1 MTVRNPQGSVNKS
14 GGASQPP
21 RSTTSGSRPGT
32 GNRRG
37 GGASQPPR
45 STTGGSHQ
53 RPGNRRGGGYWLP
66 VTIAVGAM
74 IAVVG
79 VVYTANEDVRYR
91 VDDFTGRRSGAPA
104 SPTETPIDI
113 ERKVQAAVATA
124 QAPSSPAPDVRAT
137 TEAAIA
143 STVEALLPTPTGEV
157 APLAVASTSTPAPT
171 LTAPP
176 APTHTSSPTAT
187 PVPATATP
195 TPTPTSTATPTVTPS
210 PTPTPAAT
218 PTATPTNTPTPTPE
232 PRVVLVLK
240 GDATIDGYWSD
251 GTADVTVSA
260 TLRNDGDLRVDAAQ
274 TITAT
279 CTPAADGCNQ
289 ELILDLPDGHRPA
302 TAKFTVRAPMGIT
315 TVIFHY
321 GASEPM
327 TLDIDVPERILG
339 VDRDLWECY
348 ADRPTEGFALG
359 AHNDWTAGCGGW
371 GKPTVEKWLND
382 VPVKVW
388 ATGHPDYIAVLENIL
403 LELSPI
409 LNLEF
414 VWVDAEEEA
423 DFRAFVGVSR
433 SEADSLGVRDP
444 FYVDEAWGFA
454 SANVNRGEATSGYM
468 VVWDTDLTDLTSRVD
483 AIRGVTIHEALHAL
497 GPIYHRVPLGHS
509 SRPLSVME
517 VAKPGAFIPRERQLL
532 ALNSHPLVRPEMSMD
547 DVRELIVLTEE
558 LLDYSLIASEAA
570 PDDPLDL
577 IRRAYVELERAES
590 AGFRLSGGWTG
601 DRTCNRQPFGV
612 RRGPVVM
619 SIGEFSL
626 TGDWPVLDP
635 ELVHLDFGTSRF
647 LIRRD
652 DGEWLHWWLS
662 PEGAWEMVYRE
673 AVNTPSSYWLWNGK
687 LLATLR
693 SVLWDGS
700 PEDISVEETADGN
713 LRLQDHSGPLVRAH
727 VGVGTY

>member
-1 MTVRNPQGSVNKS
+1 
-14 GGASQPP
+14 
-21 RSTTSGSRPGT
+21 
-32 GNRRG
+32 
-37 GGASQPPR
+37 
-45 STTGGSHQ
+45 
-53 RPGNRRGGGYWLP
+53 
-66 VTIAVGAM
+66 
-74 IAVVG
+74 
-79 VVYTANEDVRYR
+79 
-91 VDDFTGRRSGAPA
+91 
-104 SPTETPIDI
+104 
-113 ERKVQAAVATA
+113 
-124 QAPSSPAPDVRAT
+124 
-137 TEAAIA
+137 
-143 STVEALLPTPTGEV
+143 
-157 APLAVASTSTPAPT
+157 
-171 LTAPP
+171 
-176 APTHTSSPTAT
+176 
-187 PVPATATP
+187 
-195 TPTPTSTATPTVTPS
+195 
-210 PTPTPAAT
+210 
-218 PTATPTNTPTPTPE
+218 
-232 PRVVLVLK
+232 
-240 GDATIDGYWSD
+240 
-251 GTADVTVSA
+251 
-260 TLRNDGDLRVDAAQ
+260 
-274 TITAT
+274 
-279 CTPAADGCNQ
+279 
-289 ELILDLPDGHRPA
+289 
-302 TAKFTVRAPMGIT
+302 MGIT

-321 GASEPM
+321 GASEPL
-327 TLDIDVPERILG
+327 TLDVDVPERILG
-339 VDRDLWECY
+339 SRPRPLGVLQPTGRLKASLWE
-348 ADRPTEGFALG
+348 R
-359 AHNDWTAGCGGW
+359 HNDWTAGCGGW

-388 ATGHPDYIAVLENIL
+388 ATGHPDYIAVLETVL
-403 LELSPI
+403 LELAPI
-409 LNLEF
+409 LDLEF

-532 ALNSHPLVRPEMSMD
+532 ALNSHPLVRPGMSMD

-626 TGDWPVLDP
+626 TSDWPVLDP

-713 LRLQDHSGPLVRAH
+713 LRLQITLDHSYVYMWEWVPIDKSLDFTLVVEPKTFAVVGYTWELHRDPDVHSGPCLTYQEVATDGRLGVDMDKLLDQPEIVRDATSGDSLDIVWKIYLALENAGSASFRLSGGWTGACNSRFGVRRGPIELSIACLQAVREQPRPVVREFPH
-727 VGVGTY
+727 EPVLHYLFPERTGVDPLGTLAAGNVGEG